1 MSAPPKEIIVAAMR
15 GDVETL
21 RDWFA
26 TGNRDANAVFV
37 FYDWA
42 DDEDTED
49 GEPYSGSLLHCLLLR
64 NAINR
69 PNAAD
74 AVRLLL
80 AHGADPNLRTREGL
94 PPIQWCEFPEEMS
107 VMLDAGADIHALRDS
122 NGILFRHHGLA
133 LAKLALRRGVLWD
146 FGNFLW
152 TSILKGEFSSMLS
165 RKADPP
171 ETIKDFMRELTAAG
185 SWKAYARQP
194 RVELV
199 RLRSLCARGRATPP
213 PELER
218 LFGVFDC
225 PSSATTETPK
235 AARAARPLPK
245 EVFWHVLSFW
255 RSSRD

>member
-1 MSAPPKEIIVAAMR
+1 MSAPPKEIIVAAIKGR
-15 GDVETL
+15 CFPTL

-26 TGNRDANAVFV
+26 TGNRDANALFE
-37 FYDWA
+37 FCDWA
-42 DDEDTED
+42 DWAEDEDTED
-49 GEPYSGSLLHCLLLR
+49 EEPIEGSLLHCLLLR

-69 PNAAD
+69 PNVAD

-80 AHGADPNLRTREGL
+80 AHGADPNIRTREGL

-107 VMLDAGADIHALRDS
+107 VLLDAGADIHALRDM

-146 FGNFLW
+146 FGNILW
-152 TSILKGEFSSMLS
+152 TSILEGEFSSMIS
-165 RKADPP
+165 GKADPP

-218 LFGVFDC
+218 LFDC
-225 PSSATTETPK
+225 PSSATTEKPK

-245 EVFWHVLSFW
+245 EVFWHVLSF
-255 RSSRD
+255 